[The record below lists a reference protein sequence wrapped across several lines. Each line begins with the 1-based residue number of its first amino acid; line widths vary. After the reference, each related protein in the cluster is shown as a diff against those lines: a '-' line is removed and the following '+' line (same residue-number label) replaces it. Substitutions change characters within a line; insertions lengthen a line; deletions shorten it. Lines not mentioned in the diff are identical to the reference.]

1 MTGSVLYRPQVTT
14 AGDQRQEHLVDDL
27 GQELVSNGP
36 AGDHHF
42 MAQEDPGPRCRQL
55 TPLPSGPTKRHLG
68 QQTGFGYDPGMASG
82 AEAAGE
88 VGPEEADGLIRG
100 GSFLLDVREDYEWDA
115 GHVSSAV
122 HIPLGLLADHI
133 GELPSDR
140 QVVVVCRS
148 GVRSA
153 RAAAFLNASGYDAV
167 NLAGGMQAW
176 AAVDLPFVSA
186 DGAPGEVA

>member
-1 MTGSVLYRPQVTT
+1 MAFDT
-14 AGDQRQEHLVDDL
+14 AFRWAIGVHRR
-27 GQELVSNGP
+27 GP
-36 AGDHHF
+36 APGPAVAGQPEGAAAGSGITDG
-42 MAQEDPGPRCRQL
+42 PGPRCRQL
-55 TPLPSGPTKRHLG
+55 TPLPSGPTNGTWANK
-68 QQTGFGYDPGMASG
+68 TGFGYDPGMASG
-82 AEAAGE
+82 GEAAGE

-100 GSFLLDVREDYEWDA
+100 GSLLLDVREDYEWDA

-148 GVRSA
+148 GARSA
-153 RAAAFLNASGYDAV
+153 RAAAFLTASGYDAV

-176 AAVDLPFVSA
+176 AAVGLPFVSA